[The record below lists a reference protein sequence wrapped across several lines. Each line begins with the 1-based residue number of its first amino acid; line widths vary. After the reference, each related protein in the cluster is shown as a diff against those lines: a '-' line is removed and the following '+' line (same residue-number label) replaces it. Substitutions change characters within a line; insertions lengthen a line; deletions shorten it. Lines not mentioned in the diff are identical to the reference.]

1 MTKIKSLKVKIGRL
15 QRKII
20 SLEKKE
26 KIARNRWTKEY
37 HRFIKSSKDLA
48 TIKKYGTKKEAK
60 LKEIINNWDEKTV
73 LLTINRDKIRDKIAS
88 IKEEINSLNTKRAEL
103 VKDIESQTRETND
116 KINQIFAVNNIVI
129 SALDS
134 RDSFLETHVYPNLI
148 DENGKLLSQVTLLSS
163 DKSRKVVV
171 LTNTIHIINP
181 ELASLAQEKI
191 QDFFSIFKEKIES
204 EMDKETKLLYKLIS
218 ELLIER
224 KSFKP
229 GQYLYQF
236 LSTNIDE
243 KDFPELYE
251 AQTLLKQS
259 LGSKKSGAY
268 IKLYEKSGIKN
279 SFKPIRTK

>member
-1 MTKIKSLKVKIGRL
+1 MTKIKSLKVKISKL
-15 QRKII
+15 QRRIL

-26 KIARNRWTKEY
+26 KIARDRWTREY
-37 HRFIKSSKDLA
+37 NKFIKASKDLA
-48 TIKKYGTKKEAK
+48 TIKKHGTKKEEV
-60 LKEIINNWDEKTV
+60 LKNIVLNWDERTV
-73 LLTINRDKIRDKIAS
+73 LLTINRDEIRNKIAS
-88 IKEEINSLNTKRAEL
+88 IKEEINSLKTKRVEL
-103 VKDIESQTRETND
+103 VKDFESQTREVDD
-116 KINQIFAVNNIVI
+116 KINQIFAANTVVI

-134 RDSFLETHVYPNLI
+134 RDSFLETHIYPNLI
-148 DENGKLLSQVTLLSS
+148 DDNGKLCSQVTLLSS
-163 DKSRKVVV
+163 DKNRKVVV
-171 LTNTIHIINP
+171 LTNTIHIIDP
-181 ELASLAQEKI
+181 KLASLAQKKI
-191 QDFFSIFKEKIES
+191 QDFFGIFKEKIES
-204 EMDKETKLLYKLIS
+204 DMNKETKLLYKIVS

-243 KDFPELYE
+243 KDFPELCE
-251 AQTLLKQS
+251 AQTLLKRS